1 MPNYSKNEI
10 ILVRYPFSDLS
21 SSKVRP
27 AVVVSTPHPS
37 QDILIVPLTSRTAS
51 LLDGEFLL
59 SDWSAAGLNVAT
71 VVKRGL
77 YTAHESLII
86 KAIGKL
92 SDADGDRLEQSLR
105 VWLGL
110 I

>member
-1 MPNYSKNEI
+1 
-10 ILVRYPFSDLS
+10 
-21 SSKVRP
+21 
-27 AVVVSTPHPS
+27 
-37 QDILIVPLTSRTAS
+37 
-51 LLDGEFLL
+51 
-59 SDWSAAGLNVAT
+59 

-92 SDADGDRLEQSLR
+92 SDADGERLEQSLR
-105 VWLGL
+105 AWLGL